1 MSEKTTRYP
10 SRLSVA
16 EPRNELKAYVKTR
29 SDDHADGT
37 VSLDRRKVEYFPAWL
52 DHRLQE
58 ATP

>member
-1 MSEKTTRYP
+1 MPEKTTRYP

-16 EPRNELKAYVKTR
+16 EPRNELKANVKTR
-29 SDDHADGT
+29 PDDHGEGT
-37 VSLDRRKVEYFPAWL
+37 ASLDRGQAGYVPAWL

>member
-16 EPRNELKAYVKTR
+16 EPRNELKACVKTR

>member
-1 MSEKTTRYP
+1 MPEKTTRYP

-16 EPRNELKAYVKTR
+16 EPRNELKPYVKTR
-29 SDDHADGT
+29 SEDHAEGT
-37 VSLDRRKVEYFPAWL
+37 VSLDRRTVEYFPAWL

>member
-1 MSEKTTRYP
+1 MPEKTTRYP

-16 EPRNELKAYVKTR
+16 ELRTELKACVKAR
-29 SDDHADGT
+29 PDDHAEGT
-37 VSLDRRKVEYFPAWL
+37 VSLDRRQAGYFPAGL